1 MGQEAVPAAVP
12 RHPLR
17 WRPVLST
24 LAAMGAAVSLQPVG
38 GVVPPGG
45 EASCEVRVRNS
56 GAVVDKFVLDVVGD
70 AAGWAR
76 VDPPSLN
83 LLPGEEGSATVQ
95 FSPPRKSTVPEGPVA
110 FAVRVMSTEDV
121 EGSVVEESVVDVGGF
136 TDVAGE
142 VVPRTSTG
150 RRTGRP
156 RLFLDN
162 LGNRPELVS
171 VEAYDP
177 DLLLDVRVDRPNLTL
192 EPGATTFVR
201 LLVKPRKTFVN
212 GPNRSVPFQVDVTPE
227 ESAPFSLPAAMV
239 QQSLLPSWFF
249 KALGV
254 LALAAVA
261 AVALW
266 FLLLKPTVE
275 STAQD
280 VAASENEK
288 LAHAITDASTRAAAA
303 QESAA
308 AADEKATDA
317 QQKADDAADGPASKP
332 SQGSGSDSGNG
343 NVGTLNPADAV
354 DGRVTLDAPPAGTDR
369 QSFTPPPK
377 RTLWISDLVLQ
388 NPEGADGVVRI
399 QRDNEVLL
407 VFGLQNFRDLDYH
420 FIQPASFTN
429 EKPFVVTVRCTNQP
443 AAGRCTPSVYFTGQS
458 LKPPKKPTTASSTVG
473 AG

>member
-1 MGQEAVPAAVP
+1 
-12 RHPLR
+12 
-17 WRPVLST
+17 
-24 LAAMGAAVSLQPVG
+24 
-38 GVVPPGG
+38 
-45 EASCEVRVRNS
+45 
-56 GAVVDKFVLDVVGD
+56 VVDKFVLDVVGD

-83 LLPGEEGSATVQ
+83 LLPGEERTVTVL
-95 FSPPRKSTVPEGPVA
+95 FSPPRKSTVPVGPVA

-142 VVPRTSTG
+142 IVPRTSTG
-150 RRTGRP
+150 RRTGRQ
-156 RLFLDN
+156 RLFIDN

-192 EPGATTFVR
+192 EPGATTFVK
-201 LLVKPRKTFVN
+201 LTVKPRKTFVT
-212 GPNRSVPFQVDVTPE
+212 GPNKSVPFQVDVTPE
-227 ESAPFSLPAAMV
+227 ESSPFSLPAAMV

-288 LAHAITDASTRAAAA
+288 LAKAITDASTQAAAA
-303 QESAA
+303 QQSAA
-308 AADEKATDA
+308 AADEKAADA
-317 QQKADDAADGPASKP
+317 QQQASQAAKGAGSNP
-332 SQGSGSDSGNG
+332 SQGSGSENG

-369 QSFTPPPK
+369 QAFTPPPK

-429 EKPFVVTVRCTNQP
+429 DKPFVVTVRCTNQP
-443 AAGRCTPSVYFTGQS
+443 TAGRCTPSVYFTGQS